1 MAAVA
6 ADRRRRR
13 SLPSPLTAELGAV
26 VSGGR
31 SRRRTLDG
39 MRVLHLNDCAFV
51 ARTITAQATS
61 EGRPWRHLVPE
72 QVRPSTTPTGPIAPL
87 VYAPYVVRRALA
99 VGRSDVVHVHYGTSA
114 PLVRQKGI
122 PRRPYVLSLH
132 GTDIRTQWH
141 DPRFRPLLQRGID
154 AASIVL
160 YTNLDTAEATLAV
173 RPDALHLPQ
182 AVDPRIV
189 PAWARQGGDGGRRRV
204 VFAPRWSPDKG
215 VTKQLELAAAL
226 HRAYPEVELVG
237 LDWGPGAAEAAAAGV
252 RLVPTMPHEE
262 YLDLL
267 ATADVVVGQADTILS
282 VSDFEAMLIGPP
294 LAALGHRLPSG
305 DGTAPPT
312 LDGSLEDVVEQVGE
326 ALADPEGT
334 TQRLGGRE
342 WVEAHHHP
350 ARIVEMLDPLY
361 RRAVAEWVG

>member
-1 MAAVA
+1 
-6 ADRRRRR
+6 
-13 SLPSPLTAELGAV
+13 
-26 VSGGR
+26 
-31 SRRRTLDG
+31 

-72 QVRPSTTPTGPIAPL
+72 QVRPSTTPTGPLAPL

-215 VTKQLELAAAL
+215 VTKQLSSS
-226 HRAYPEVELVG
+226 RRRCTGPTRTSSWWG
-237 LDWGPGAAEAAAAGV
+237 WTGGPG
-252 RLVPTMPHEE
+252 RLR
-262 YLDLL
+262 
-267 ATADVVVGQADTILS
+267 
-282 VSDFEAMLIGPP
+282 PP
-294 LAALGHRLPSG
+294 RLGSG
-305 DGTAPPT
+305 SCRRCRTRSTSTCWRPPT
-312 LDGSLEDVVEQVGE
+312 SSSVR
-326 ALADPEGT
+326 PT
-334 TQRLGGRE
+334 RSC
-342 WVEAHHHP
+342 P
-350 ARIVEMLDPLY
+350 
-361 RRAVAEWVG
+361 

>member
-1 MAAVA
+1 
-6 ADRRRRR
+6 
-13 SLPSPLTAELGAV
+13 
-26 VSGGR
+26 
-31 SRRRTLDG
+31 

-51 ARTITAQATS
+51 ARTITAQARS
-61 EGRPWRHLVPE
+61 EGRPWRHLTPE
-72 QVRPSTTPTGPIAPL
+72 KVRPATTPTGPLAPL
-87 VYAPYVVRRALA
+87 VYAPYMARRALA

-114 PLVRQKGI
+114 RLVRQRGI

-132 GTDIRTQWH
+132 GTDIRTQWL
-141 DPRFRPLLQRGID
+141 DPRFRPELQRGIE

-160 YTNLDTAEATLAV
+160 YTNLDTAEATLSA

-189 PAWARQGGDGGRRRV
+189 PAWGRRGASGERARV

-215 VTKQLELAAAL
+215 VTQQLELAAAL
-226 HRAYPEVELVG
+226 HRAYPDAELVG

-267 ATADVVVGQADTILS
+267 ATADVVIGQADTILS
-282 VSDFEAMLIGPP
+282 VSDFEAMLIGAP

-312 LDGSLEDVVEQVGE
+312 LDGSLDDVVEQVGE
-326 ALADPEGT
+326 ALADPEGMAR
-334 TQRLGGRE
+334 RLGGRE
-342 WVEAHHHP
+342 WVEEHHHP
-350 ARIVEMLDPLY
+350 ARIVAMLDPLY
-361 RRAVAEWVG
+361 RRAAKEWAG